1 MKNYAAR
8 VGKGIALLLTLAAFT
23 GTAFADDGHGN
34 GAPAN
39 AGTGAP
45 AAQGNGPNATPPGQ
59 AKKEATPPAAA
70 PAAPA
75 PPAPAQP
82 AAKAEHKAGAPV
94 ASDGSKKYGNGHS
107 ALEIAKKSA
116 PNLTLNDLS
125 EPGKSGKHKVTIC
138 HKTGSGYVVITVDVH
153 ALKNGHTTAKG
164 DIIPAPAGGCPAAA
178 ATTAA
183 QAAEQRTESNCA
195 ATTTTTTTVAG
206 VRHAT
211 GSKSHPFVEKLLT
224 NPKSAHFDSSKHP
237 DDQKVAATVV
247 TVTPTNANCSHTA
260 ATQAANGTAAQS
272 ATAATQS
279 ATAATQPATVAPAT
293 QASGTAPASASAGS
307 VLGAQATLGNGK
319 PLAKAA
325 KKASAGGVLGA
336 TTKLGQSIR
345 GGHLPFTGLPL
356 WIALLVAAG
365 LIGTGL
371 VVRRTGRTTA

>member
-1 MKNYAAR
+1 LLRSREQPSPTTVTATALPRTQVPERPPLRATAR
-8 VGKGIALLLTLAAFT
+8 
-23 GTAFADDGHGN
+23 
-34 GAPAN
+34 APHLRAR
-39 AGTGAP
+39 P
-45 AAQGNGPNATPPGQ
+45 RR
-59 AKKEATPPAAA
+59 TPPA
-70 PAAPA
+70 
-75 PPAPAQP
+75 APAQP

-211 GSKSHPFVEKLLT
+211 GSKSHPFIERLLT

-307 VLGAQATLGNGK
+307 VLGAQATLGK

-325 KKASAGGVLGA
+325 KKTSAGGVLGA